1 MAYGNTTLL
10 GLNQPTTGQESG
22 VWGDDVNNG
31 FTQLVDIS
39 VAGTNNITYNG
50 DVTLSVGNGNNASS
64 YTSTTTT
71 SSSTAIAQYAVLNC
85 TGARTAGC
93 NIIVPSLSK
102 LYVVYNNTSGGF
114 SITVKKTSGTGVAIA
129 PGEKAL
135 CYYDN
140 VTATDVIKVLSTTTL
155 GTVTTGTWNASL
167 ITGTYGGTGVNNG
180 SNTITIAGNVTH
192 SGAFTQTFTATGNTS
207 LTLPTSGTLQTTTGS
222 LASNT
227 GLPLTTGVTGNLPVT
242 NLNSGTGASSST
254 YWRGDGT
261 WATVAAQTY
270 PGAGIA
276 VSTGSAWTTSLT
288 APSGTIVGT
297 TDTQT
302 LTNKTLTGYTETVYA
317 LATSGS
323 IALNPA
329 NGTIQTCALAGNP
342 TFTDSLSSGQSL
354 ILMLTNGASYT
365 VTYPTIT
372 WVSSTGNVAPT
383 LTASSTLVFWKV
395 STTLYGAYIGSYV

>member
-1 MAYGNTTLL
+1 VVFYNTV
-10 GLNQPTTGQESG
+10 SG
-22 VWGDDVNNG
+22 DYVK
-31 FTQLVDIS
+31 
-39 VAGTNNITYNG
+39 A
-50 DVTLSVGNGNNASS
+50 
-64 YTSTTTT
+64 TSI
-71 SSSTAIAQYAVLNC
+71 STAGVVLPAN
-85 TGARTAGC
+85 G
-93 NIIVPSLSK
+93 
-102 LYVVYNNTSGGF
+102 
-114 SITVKKTSGTGVAIA
+114 GTGVA
-129 PGEKAL
+129 
-135 CYYDN
+135 N
-140 VTATDVIKVLSTTTL
+140 
-155 GTVTTGTWNASL
+155 GTN
-167 ITGTYGGTGVNNG
+167 
-180 SNTITIAGNVTH
+180 NTITFTGNYTLGLTLTGNTSVTFPTSGTLLTTTGSGSSLTFGTGTLSLAGNVTH
-192 SGAFTQTFTATGNTS
+192 SGSFTQTFTATGNTS
-207 LTLPTSGTLQTTTGS
+207 LTLPTSGYLISSVTNM
-222 LASNT
+222 AAN
-227 GLPLTTGVTGNLPVT
+227 PVTGTP
-242 NLNSGTGASSST
+242 SSST
-254 YWRGDGT
+254 YLRGDGT
-261 WATVAAQTY
+261 WATVAAQVY

-297 TDTQT
+297 TDSQT

-383 LTASSTLVFWKV
+383 LTAASTLVFWKV

>member
-39 VAGTNNITYNG
+39 VAGTNNITYDG

-85 TGARTAGC
+85 TGARTAGR

-180 SNTITIAGNVTH
+180 SNTITVAGNI
-192 SGAFTQTFTATGNTS
+192 SFAGAFTQSFTASANTAV
-207 LTLPTSGTLQTTTGS
+207 TLPAGAT
-222 LASNT
+222 ASANNLLSSAT
-227 GLPLTTGVTGNLPVT
+227 AVAIVTGTP
-242 NLNSGTGASSST
+242 SST
-254 YWRGDGT
+254 TYLRGDGT